1 MAQIATGQGAPVMTT
16 GTTSARSS
24 TSTSTAVAGA
34 LQLGIA
40 SGGSTTPAPAPG
52 ESNHNNHLFLAARF
66 GKGLMDENMQ
76 LKKELDSL
84 REEHEALKK
93 VLRSLAN
100 AKQTIL
106 HAWDGRF
113 VLCYIACMPHAGQ

>member
-16 GTTSARSS
+16 GTTSARSG

-40 SGGSTTPAPAPG
+40 SGGSTPAPAPG

-84 REEHEALKK
+84 REEYEALKK
-93 VLRSLAN
+93 VLRIRSP
-100 AKQTIL
+100 KQTIL